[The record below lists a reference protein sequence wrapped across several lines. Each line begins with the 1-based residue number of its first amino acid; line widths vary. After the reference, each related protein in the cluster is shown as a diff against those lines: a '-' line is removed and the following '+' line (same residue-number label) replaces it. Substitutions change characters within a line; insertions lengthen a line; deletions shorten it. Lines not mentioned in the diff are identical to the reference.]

1 MDFPTDTDKDSKPAL
16 PCRIGSGDSQKL
28 RFLLSKP
35 PENTKYGTA
44 KVEIARLGEKS
55 TETKTVRFLIRG
67 SR

>member
-1 MDFPTDTDKDSKPAL
+1 MGALSSKDSTPAL
-16 PCRIGSGDSQKL
+16 PYRIGSAESEKL
-28 RFLLSKP
+28 RFILSKP

-44 KVEIARLGEKS
+44 KVESARLGEKS